1 MLGIYVSVPVACFRK
16 GLAREFLETEA
27 LPPPATCYGFLL
39 SLVGVGGVDG
49 ELLADP
55 EAPDF
60 FRADLSGLA

>member
-1 MLGIYVSVPVACFRK
+1 VLI
-16 GLAREFLETEA
+16 
-27 LPPPATCYGFLL
+27 
-39 SLVGVGGVDG
+39 VGVGGVDG